1 MLEEKIE
8 VVKAEVERLLDTGF
22 IREVRYPQWLA
33 NVTMVC
39 KKNGKWRMCTDFTDL
54 NKCYPKDDLP
64 LTRIDQIVDSVVS
77 SDIMALLDY
86 FLGYH

>member
-8 VVKAEVERLLDTGF
+8 VAKAEVERLLDTGF

-39 KKNGKWRMCTDFTDL
+39 KKNGKW
-54 NKCYPKDDLP
+54 
-64 LTRIDQIVDSVVS
+64 
-77 SDIMALLDY
+77 
-86 FLGYH
+86 